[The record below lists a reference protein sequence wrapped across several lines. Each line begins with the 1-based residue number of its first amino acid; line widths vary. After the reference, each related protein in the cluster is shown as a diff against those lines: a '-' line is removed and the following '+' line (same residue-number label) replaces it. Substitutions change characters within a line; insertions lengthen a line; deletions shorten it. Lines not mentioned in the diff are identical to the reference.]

1 MTALSYRTN
10 YKLQACEGQE
20 PFFLIYINTILKHPC
35 VHLKVLLNAPSQHD
49 SSVNDRR
56 TKFTDLIWQSAAEPN
71 MMLNKSKW
79 VFSKVS
85 VLELNFLYF
94 ISQWA
99 AVHRQIHQESNL
111 WWKRQKTQTNFGPHF
126 NSRTQIPEPPKLTLA
141 ERLFSVLILQTT
153 NCIYVLLYSKC
164 FSCSYRLWN
173 SAFVLWQKEAIVLC
187 RNVFLS
193 SAKAKVRLQHSE
205 FASWFFPPWYCC
217 IADYIKKRKEK
228 QN

>member
-1 MTALSYRTN
+1 MCAFKGAAKCPLSAWF
-10 YKLQACEGQE
+10 QCEWSE
-20 PFFLIYINTILKHPC
+20 
-35 VHLKVLLNAPSQHD
+35 
-49 SSVNDRR
+49 
-56 TKFTDLIWQSAAEPN
+56 TKFTDLIWQSAAEAN

-99 AVHRQIHQESNL
+99 AVHRQIHQEL
-111 WWKRQKTQTNFGPHF
+111 ILCWKRQKTQTNFGPHF
-126 NSRTQIPEPPKLTLA
+126 NSWTQISEPPKLTLA

-153 NCIYVLLYSKC
+153 NCIYVSLYSKC

-205 FASWFFPPWYCC
+205 FASWFFSPWYCC

>member
-1 MTALSYRTN
+1 MCAFKGAAKCPLSTWF
-10 YKLQACEGQE
+10 QCEWSE
-20 PFFLIYINTILKHPC
+20 
-35 VHLKVLLNAPSQHD
+35 
-49 SSVNDRR
+49 
-56 TKFTDLIWQSAAEPN
+56 TKFTDLIWQSAVEPN

-85 VLELNFLYF
+85 VLELNFLCF

-99 AVHRQIHQESNL
+99 AVHRQIHRESIL
-111 WWKRQKTQTNFGPHF
+111 CWKRQKTQTNFGPHF
-126 NSRTQIPEPPKLTLA
+126 NSRTQISEPPKLTLA
-141 ERLFSVLILQTT
+141 ERLFSVLILQTP
-153 NCIYVLLYSKC
+153 NCIYALLYSKC

-205 FASWFFPPWYCC
+205 FASWFFSPWYCC